1 MRQKASASQRRP
13 ALRQILLRS
22 SVMALAAALFVVA
35 PASLNSAL
43 AQAAKNEPRIV
54 LTDANPQPMPIAIMN
69 LAGDARLGADISRI
83 VSDDLERSGLFK
95 PLDPKAF
102 VQTPDQVGTAP
113 RFADW
118 RLINAQA
125 LVSGAVT
132 VQGGQV
138 RAEFRLWDVFG
149 EAQMEGMVL
158 SAGSDTLS
166 VRRLSHKISD
176 AIYKRITA
184 EDGYFDTRIVFVA
197 ESGPADNRRK
207 QLAIM
212 DQDGFNYRTL
222 TDPQRV
228 RAITPRFSPTANELT
243 YMAYVN
249 DVPRVYLY
257 NIDSGQQEILGNFQ
271 GMTFAPRFTPD
282 GQKVLMSFAENGN
295 SDVYSMDLRTRRATR
310 LTDHPGIDTS
320 PSASPDGTKI
330 VFNSDRGGVTALYT
344 MNADGSGVQKI
355 SPGRGRYSTPVWSPR
370 GDYIAFTK
378 QESGNFQ
385 IGVMRP
391 DGTGERILAQSYL
404 DEGPTWAPNGRV
416 LMFFRQSPTDA
427 QGRGGS
433 SRLVSVD
440 ITGRNLRELTTPTD
454 ASDPAWSPL
463 IP

>member
-1 MRQKASASQRRP
+1 MRQKASASPRALLRR
-13 ALRQILLRS
+13 ALLRS
-22 SVMALAAALFVVA
+22 SLLVVA
-35 PASLNSAL
+35 AMLMAAPAAF
-43 AQAAKNEPRIV
+43 AQASRNEPRIDI
-54 LTDANPQPMPIAIMN
+54 TQGNPQPMPIAIST
-69 LAGDARLGADISRI
+69 LAGDARLGADIARI

-95 PLDPKAF
+95 PIDPKAF
-102 VQTPDQVGTAP
+102 VQTPDQIGTSP

-132 VQGGQV
+132 LQGNQMRV
-138 RAEFRLWDVFG
+138 EFRLWDVYG
-149 EAQMEGMVL
+149 EAQMEGQVL
-158 SAGSDTLS
+158 AAGTDGL
-166 VRRLSHKISD
+166 RRVAHKISD
-176 AIYKRITA
+176 AIYKRITS
-184 EDGYFDTRIVFVA
+184 EEGYFDTQIVFVA

-212 DQDGFNYRTL
+212 DQDGFGYRTL

-228 RAITPRFSPTANELT
+228 RAITPRFSPTARELT

-257 NIDSGQQEILGNFQ
+257 NIDTGQQEILGNFS

-295 SDVYSMDLRTRRATR
+295 SEIYSMDLRTRRATR
-310 LTDHPGIDTS
+310 LTDSPAIDTS

-330 VFNSDRGGVTALYT
+330 VFNSDRGGVSALYV

-355 SPGRGRYSTPVWSPR
+355 SPGRGRYNTPVWSPR

-378 QESGNFQ
+378 QEGGQFL

-416 LMFFRQSPTDA
+416 LMFFRQQPTDA

-440 ITGRNLRELTTPTD
+440 VTGRNLREVTTPTD

>member
-125 LVSGAVT
+125 LVSGAVST
-132 VQGGQV
+132 QGGQI

-158 SAGSDTLS
+158 SADQSGI
-166 VRRLSHKISD
+166 RRLAHKIAD

-184 EDGYFDTRIVFVA
+184 EEGYFDTQIVFVA

-207 QLAIM
+207 QLALM
-212 DQDGFNYRTL
+212 DQDGFGYRTL

-228 RAITPRFSPTANELT
+228 RAITPRFSPTSRELT

>member
-1 MRQKASASQRRP
+1 
-13 ALRQILLRS
+13 
-22 SVMALAAALFVVA
+22 
-35 PASLNSAL
+35 
-43 AQAAKNEPRIV
+43 
-54 LTDANPQPMPIAIMN
+54 
-69 LAGDARLGADISRI
+69 
-83 VSDDLERSGLFK
+83 
-95 PLDPKAF
+95 
-102 VQTPDQVGTAP
+102 
-113 RFADW
+113 
-118 RLINAQA
+118 
-125 LVSGAVT
+125 
-132 VQGGQV
+132 
-138 RAEFRLWDVFG
+138 
-149 EAQMEGMVL
+149 EAQMEGQVL
-158 SAGSDTLS
+158 AAGTDGL
-166 VRRLSHKISD
+166 RRVAHKIAD
-176 AIYKRITA
+176 AIYKRITS
-184 EDGYFDTRIVFVA
+184 EDGYFDTQLVFVA

-212 DQDGFNYRTL
+212 DQDGFGYRTL

-228 RAITPRFSPTANELT
+228 RAITPRFSPTARELT

-257 NIDSGQQEILGNFQ
+257 NIDTGQQEILGNFS

-295 SDVYSMDLRTRRATR
+295 SEIYSMDLRTRRATR
-310 LTDHPGIDTS
+310 LTDSPAIDTS

-330 VFNSDRGGVTALYT
+330 VFNSDRGGVTALYV

-355 SPGRGRYSTPVWSPR
+355 SPGRGRYNTPVWSPR

-378 QESGNFQ
+378 QEGGQFQ

-391 DGTGERILAQSYL
+391 DGTGEKILAQSYL

-416 LMFFRQSPTDA
+416 LMFFRQQPTDA

-440 ITGRNLRELTTPTD
+440 ITGRNLREVTTPTD

>member
-1 MRQKASASQRRP
+1 MQTAVESRRRSR
-13 ALRQILLRS
+13 LSKNLLRS
-22 SVMALAAALFVVA
+22 SLFAVLALFAVPQFAEAQQSSGA
-35 PASLNSAL
+35 P
-43 AQAAKNEPRIV
+43 PRVRID
-54 LTDANPQPMPIAIMN
+54 TANPQPMPIAVMN
-69 LAGDARLGADISRI
+69 LAGDARLGADITRI

-95 PLDPKAF
+95 PIDPKAF
-102 VQTPDQVGTAP
+102 VQTSEQVGTAP

-132 VQGGQV
+132 LQGNQMRV
-138 RAEFRLWDVFG
+138 EFRLWDVFG
-149 EAQMEGMVL
+149 EAQMEGQVL
-158 SAGSDTLS
+158 AAGTDGL
-166 VRRLSHKISD
+166 RRVAHKIAD
-176 AIYKRITA
+176 AIYKSLTA
-184 EDGYFDTRIVFVA
+184 EDGYFDTQLVFVA

-212 DQDGFNYRTL
+212 DQDGFGYRTL

-228 RAITPRFSPTANELT
+228 RALTPRFSPTARELT

-257 NIDSGQQEILGNFQ
+257 NIDTGQQEILGNFS

-295 SDVYSMDLRTRRATR
+295 SEIYSMDLRTRRATR
-310 LTDHPGIDTS
+310 LTDSPAIDTS

-330 VFNSDRGGVTALYT
+330 VFNSDRGGVTALYV

-355 SPGRGRYSTPVWSPR
+355 SPGRGRYNTPVWSPR

-378 QESGNFQ
+378 QEGGQFQ

-391 DGTGERILAQSYL
+391 DGTGEKILAQSYL

-416 LMFFRQSPTDA
+416 LMFFRQQPTDA

-440 ITGRNLRELTTPTD
+440 ITGRNLREVTTPTD

>member
-1 MRQKASASQRRP
+1 MRQKASASPRALLRRS
-13 ALRQILLRS
+13 LLRS
-22 SVMALAAALFVVA
+22 SLLVVAALLMAAPVA
-35 PASLNSAL
+35 F
-43 AQAAKNEPRIV
+43 AQGTKNEPRIE
-54 LTDANPQPMPIAIMN
+54 LRDANPQPMPIAISN
-69 LAGDARLGADISRI
+69 LAGDARLGADIARI

-95 PLDPKAF
+95 PIDPKAF
-102 VQTPDQVGTAP
+102 VQTPDQIGTAP

-132 VQGGQV
+132 LQGNQMRV
-138 RAEFRLWDVFG
+138 EFRLWDVFG
-149 EAQMEGMVL
+149 EAQMEGMAL
-158 SAGSDTLS
+158 AAGTDGL
-166 VRRLSHKISD
+166 RRVAHKIAD
-176 AIYKRITA
+176 AIYKRITS
-184 EDGYFDTRIVFVA
+184 EDGYFDTQIVFVA

-212 DQDGFNYRTL
+212 DQDGFGYRTL

-228 RAITPRFSPTANELT
+228 RAITPRFSPTARELT

-257 NIDSGQQEILGNFQ
+257 NIDTGQQEILGNFS

-295 SDVYSMDLRTRRATR
+295 SEIYSMDLRTRRATR
-310 LTDHPGIDTS
+310 LTDSPAIDTS

-330 VFNSDRGGVTALYT
+330 VFNSDRGGVTALYV

-355 SPGRGRYSTPVWSPR
+355 SPGRGRYNTPVWSPR

-378 QESGNFQ
+378 QEGGQFQ

-391 DGTGERILAQSYL
+391 DGTGEKILAQSYL

-416 LMFFRQSPTDA
+416 LMFFRQQPTDA

-440 ITGRNLRELTTPTD
+440 ITGRNLREITTPTD
-454 ASDPAWSPL
+454 ASDPAWSP
-463 IP
+463 IDAR

>member
-1 MRQKASASQRRP
+1 MTQNPQRS
-13 ALRQILLRS
+13 LLRS
-22 SVMALAAALFVVA
+22 LLRKGLFSSSMLALAAVLVFA
-35 PASLNSAL
+35 PQAS
-43 AQAAKNEPRIV
+43 AQQSSGSTPR
-54 LTDANPQPMPIAIMN
+54 LTIKEGNAQPLPIAIMN

-102 VQTPDQVGTAP
+102 VQTPEQVGTAP

-125 LVSGAVT
+125 LVSGAVST
-132 VQGGQV
+132 QGGQI

-149 EAQMEGMVL
+149 EAQIEGMVL
-158 SAGSDTLS
+158 SSDQS
-166 VRRLSHKISD
+166 GIRRLAHKIAD
-176 AIYKRITA
+176 AIYKSLTS
-184 EDGYFDTRIVFVA
+184 EDGYFDTQIVFVA

-207 QLAIM
+207 QLALM
-212 DQDGFNYRTL
+212 DQDGFGYRTL

-228 RAITPRFSPTANELT
+228 RAITPRFSPTSRELT

>member
-1 MRQKASASQRRP
+1 MRQKASASPRALLRRS
-13 ALRQILLRS
+13 LLRS
-22 SVMALAAALFVVA
+22 SLLVVAALLIAAPVA
-35 PASLNSAL
+35 F
-43 AQAAKNEPRIV
+43 AQGTKNEPRIE
-54 LTDANPQPMPIAIMN
+54 LRDANPQPMPIAISN

-95 PLDPKAF
+95 PIDPKAF
-102 VQTPDQVGTAP
+102 VQTPDQIGTAP

-132 VQGGQV
+132 LQGNQMRV
-138 RAEFRLWDVFG
+138 EFRLWDVFG
-149 EAQMEGMVL
+149 EAQMEGQVL
-158 SAGSDTLS
+158 AAGTDGL
-166 VRRLSHKISD
+166 RRVAHKIAD
-176 AIYKRITA
+176 AIYKRITS
-184 EDGYFDTRIVFVA
+184 EDGYFDTQLVFVA

-212 DQDGFNYRTL
+212 DQDGFGYRTL

-228 RAITPRFSPTANELT
+228 RAITPRFSPTARELT

-257 NIDSGQQEILGNFQ
+257 NIDTGQQEILGNFS

-295 SDVYSMDLRTRRATR
+295 SEIYSMDLRTRRATR
-310 LTDHPGIDTS
+310 LTDSPSIDTS

-330 VFNSDRGGVTALYT
+330 VFNSDRGGVTALYV

-355 SPGRGRYSTPVWSPR
+355 SPGRGRYNTPVWSPR

-378 QESGNFQ
+378 QEGGQFQ

-391 DGTGERILAQSYL
+391 DGTGEKILAQSYL

-416 LMFFRQSPTDA
+416 LMFFRQQPTDA

-440 ITGRNLRELTTPTD
+440 ITGRNLREVTTPTD

>member
-1 MRQKASASQRRP
+1 MRQKASASPRS
-13 ALRQILLRS
+13 ALRQALLRS
-22 SVMALAAALFVVA
+22 SLLAIAALLMATPVA
-35 PASLNSAL
+35 F
-43 AQAAKNEPRIV
+43 AQTTKSEPRIV
-54 LTDANPQPMPIAIMN
+54 TGQGEVKPMPIAISN

-95 PLDPKAF
+95 PIDPKAF
-102 VQTPDQVGTAP
+102 VQTPDQIGTAP

-132 VQGGQV
+132 LQGNQMRV
-138 RAEFRLWDVFG
+138 EFRLWDVFG
-149 EAQMEGMVL
+149 EAQMEGMAL
-158 SAGSDTLS
+158 AAGTDTPSL
-166 VRRLSHKISD
+166 RRVAHKIAD
-176 AIYKRITA
+176 AIYKRITS
-184 EDGYFDTRIVFVA
+184 EDGYFDTQIVFVA

-212 DQDGFNYRTL
+212 DQDGFGYRTL

-228 RAITPRFSPTANELT
+228 RAITPRFSPTARELT

-257 NIDSGQQEILGNFQ
+257 NIDTGQQEILGNFS

-295 SDVYSMDLRTRRATR
+295 SEIYSMDLRTRRATR
-310 LTDHPGIDTS
+310 LTDSPSIDTS

-330 VFNSDRGGVTALYT
+330 VFNSDRGGVTALYV

-355 SPGRGRYSTPVWSPR
+355 SPGRGRYNTPVWSPR

-378 QESGNFQ
+378 QEGGQFQ

-391 DGTGERILAQSYL
+391 DGTGEKILAQSYL

-416 LMFFRQSPTDA
+416 LMFFRQQPTDA

-440 ITGRNLRELTTPTD
+440 ITGRNLREVTTPTD